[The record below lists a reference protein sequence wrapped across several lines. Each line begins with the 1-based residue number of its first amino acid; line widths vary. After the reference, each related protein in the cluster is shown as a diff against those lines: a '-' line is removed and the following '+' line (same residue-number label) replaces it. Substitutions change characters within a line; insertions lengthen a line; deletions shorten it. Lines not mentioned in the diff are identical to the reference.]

1 MIENKLKKIIQ
12 YEKPDNKLYRLSQEQ
27 TKTPQECH
35 SFYPR
40 IVNNTDITF
49 SKSEITLLE
58 KGLKY
63 NLHKKKKNWLVN
75 LALEAETAITL
86 LPATDREYC
95 RKQVSDHLDKL
106 ELQNKSNP
114 QQTNHTE
121 AKTA

>member
-1 MIENKLKKIIQ
+1 MKNIDFENQGCAKILIHEKTITKSQTIDLANRWGNTWQYIQYMIENKLKKIIQ

-27 TKTPQECH
+27 TKTPEECH

-63 NLHKKKKNWLVN
+63 NLHKKKEK
-75 LALEAETAITL
+75 LACQPCT
-86 LPATDREYC
+86 R
-95 RKQVSDHLDKL
+95 S
-106 ELQNKSNP
+106 
-114 QQTNHTE
+114 
-121 AKTA
+121 